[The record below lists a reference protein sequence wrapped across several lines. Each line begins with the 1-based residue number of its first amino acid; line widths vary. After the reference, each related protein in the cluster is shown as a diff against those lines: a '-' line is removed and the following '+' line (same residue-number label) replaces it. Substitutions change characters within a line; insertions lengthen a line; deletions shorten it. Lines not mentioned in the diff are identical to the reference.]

1 MAKKKK
7 GLIEQLKALIGLEKE
22 PELMGAM
29 CYETHMPSL
38 VVLRCDQCG
47 MEKEYDQFLMTED
60 EEIMATVEQIKALGY
75 DAKVLRTCAD
85 CANKMGFKYKD
96 GTPLTD
102 SVMYCIFY
110 FKNKGQKEYHVTR
123 SESPD
128 DYKAVLAYLK
138 NEDRF
143 YDRNEALHWVA
154 DNKEEIKRMTGITF

>member
-29 CYETHMPSL
+29 CYETHMPSY
-38 VVLRCDQCG
+38 VTLRCDQCG
-47 MEKEYDQFLMTED
+47 MGKEYDQFLMTED

-75 DAKVLRTCAD
+75 DAKVLRTCAG
-85 CANKMGFKYKD
+85 CANKLGFRYKD

-110 FKNKGQKEYHVTR
+110 FKNK
-123 SESPD
+123 D
-128 DYKAVLAYLK
+128 
-138 NEDRF
+138 
-143 YDRNEALHWVA
+143 
-154 DNKEEIKRMTGITF
+154 